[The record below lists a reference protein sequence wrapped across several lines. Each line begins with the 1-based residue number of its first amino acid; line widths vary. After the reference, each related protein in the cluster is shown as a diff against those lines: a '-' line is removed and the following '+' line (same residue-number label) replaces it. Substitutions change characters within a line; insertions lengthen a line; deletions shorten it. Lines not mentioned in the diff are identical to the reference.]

1 MVTARCT
8 RGLTAGTTTA
18 ATDCSDFG
26 HSVNDKRTSPT
37 TATSDIV
44 CHCLACCY
52 VTTTVTTALQ
62 PPVVLTTRR
71 NSGKAAVD
79 TSESSDSEPP
89 SEAAAFVAS
98 ASAAALVLLAALLA
112 VVLSSAALL
121 TVASMVPLADAATSD
136 VRRPQ
141 AADYINLWHHQQ
153 QQKQQQQQQQVV
165 GQRIYDNDALRQ
177 KRQLFKTNTNREPGV
192 VALTFSLIGGTFSD
206 ARQAFRNVSSIVR
219 DTISE
224 ASRDPAAT
232 TAGDQMMMA
241 AVNTADNEVGG
252 GAASTTVA
260 TDQRMAGQALGKL
273 FGRNYRGLR
282 RLFDS
287 ELRSAVKNSPGN
299 VRDFAVELMGS
310 IGQSLRPSNLFS
322 RGLTNGTTTTA
333 SRR

>member
-8 RGLTAGTTTA
+8 RGLTAGNTA
-18 ATDCSDFG
+18 ATDYSDFG

-37 TATSDIV
+37 TATSDII
-44 CHCLACCY
+44 CHCLGCCY

-62 PPVVLTTRR
+62 PPAALTIRR
-71 NSGKAAVD
+71 NSDKTAMD

-121 TVASMVPLADAATSD
+121 TVASMVPLADAAAHD

-153 QQKQQQQQQQVV
+153 QQQQKQVS
-165 GQRIYDNDALRQ
+165 GQRIFDNDASRQ
-177 KRQLFKTNTNREPGV
+177 KRQLFNTNKNREPGV

-206 ARQAFRNVSSIVR
+206 AREAFRNVSNIVR
-219 DTISE
+219 DTINE
-224 ASRDPAAT
+224 AARDPTAT
-232 TAGDQMMMA
+232 TAAADQMMMA

-252 GAASTTVA
+252 GVASTTVV
-260 TDQRMAGQALGKL
+260 TDQRKAGQALGKL

-282 RLFDS
+282 RLFNS

-310 IGQSLRPSNLFS
+310 IGESLRPSNLFS
-322 RGLTNGTTTTA
+322 RGLTNGTTTMA
-333 SRR
+333 SRQ

>member
-8 RGLTAGTTTA
+8 RGLTAGTTA

-26 HSVNDKRTSPT
+26 HSVNDKQTSST
-37 TATSDIV
+37 TATRDTV

-71 NSGKAAVD
+71 NSGKTAVD
-79 TSESSDSEPP
+79 ASESSDSEPP

-141 AADYINLWHHQQ
+141 AADYIHLWHHQQ
-153 QQKQQQQQQQVV
+153 QQKQQQQQQVV
-165 GQRIYDNDALRQ
+165 GQRIYDSDALRQ
-177 KRQLFKTNTNREPGV
+177 KRQLFNTKTNREPGV

-224 ASRDPAAT
+224 AARDPAAT
-232 TAGDQMMMA
+232 TAAADQMMMA

-260 TDQRMAGQALGKL
+260 TDQRMAGQTLGKL
-273 FGRNYRGLR
+273 LGRNYRGLR

>member
-8 RGLTAGTTTA
+8 RGLTAGTTA

-37 TATSDIV
+37 ASTSNTF

-52 VTTTVTTALQ
+52 ATTTVT
-62 PPVVLTTRR
+62 TTRR
-71 NSGKAAVD
+71 NSGKTAVD
-79 TSESSDSEPP
+79 TRESSDSEPP

-98 ASAAALVLLAALLA
+98 ASAAAFVLLAALLA

-121 TVASMVPLADAATSD
+121 TVASMVPMADAAVRD
-136 VRRPQ
+136 IRRPQ

-153 QQKQQQQQQQVV
+153 LQKQQQQVG
-165 GQRIYDNDALRQ
+165 GQRIYDNGGGNLDDSSRQ
-177 KRQLFKTNTNREPGV
+177 KRQLFNKNTNREPGV

-224 ASRDPAAT
+224 AAKDPAAT
-232 TAGDQMMMA
+232 TAAADQMMMA

-252 GAASTTVA
+252 GAASTTAA

-287 ELRSAVKNSPGN
+287 ELRSAIKNSPGN

-333 SRR
+333 RRR

>member
-1 MVTARCT
+1 M
-8 RGLTAGTTTA
+8 
-18 ATDCSDFG
+18 
-26 HSVNDKRTSPT
+26 
-37 TATSDIV
+37 
-44 CHCLACCY
+44 
-52 VTTTVTTALQ
+52 
-62 PPVVLTTRR
+62 
-71 NSGKAAVD
+71 D
-79 TSESSDSEPP
+79 TSESFDSEPP

-121 TVASMVPLADAATSD
+121 TVAAMVPMADAAARD

-153 QQKQQQQQQQVV
+153 QQQQQVG

-177 KRQLFKTNTNREPGV
+177 KRQLFNKNTNREPGV

-224 ASRDPAAT
+224 AAKDPATAT
-232 TAGDQMMMA
+232 APTDQMMMA

-252 GAASTTVA
+252 GAASTTMS
-260 TDQRMAGQALGKL
+260 TDPRMAGQALGKL

-287 ELRSAVKNSPGN
+287 ELRSAIKNSPGN

-310 IGQSLRPSNLFS
+310 IGQSLRPTNLFS
-322 RGLTNGTTTTA
+322 RGLTNGTTITA
-333 SRR
+333 SRQ

>member
-1 MVTARCT
+1 MLFFLLTT
-8 RGLTAGTTTA
+8 KLTA
-18 ATDCSDFG
+18 DRHDFG
-26 HSVNDKRTSPT
+26 HSVNDKQTSST
-37 TATSDIV
+37 TATRDTV

-71 NSGKAAVD
+71 NSGKTAVD
-79 TSESSDSEPP
+79 ASESSDSEPP

-141 AADYINLWHHQQ
+141 AADYIHLWHHQQ
-153 QQKQQQQQQQVV
+153 QQKQQQQQQVV
-165 GQRIYDNDALRQ
+165 GQRIYDSDALRQ
-177 KRQLFKTNTNREPGV
+177 KRQLFNTKTNREPGV

-224 ASRDPAAT
+224 AARDPAAT
-232 TAGDQMMMA
+232 TAAADQMMMA

-260 TDQRMAGQALGKL
+260 TDQRMAGQTLGKL
-273 FGRNYRGLR
+273 LGRNYRGLR